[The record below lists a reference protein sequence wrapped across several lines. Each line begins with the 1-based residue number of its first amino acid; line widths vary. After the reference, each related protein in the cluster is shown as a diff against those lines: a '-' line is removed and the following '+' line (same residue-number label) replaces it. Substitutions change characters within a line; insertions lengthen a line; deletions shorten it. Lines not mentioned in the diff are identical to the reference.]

1 MVYMPELG
9 SKSLMIGEAGAISKR
24 LSLISKIDSL
34 SASIIFIKAESVGIF
49 GNGQGKLPD
58 VLSISDNILVQFEP
72 PLTEYSK

>member
-1 MVYMPELG
+1 MPELG
-9 SKSLMIGEAGAISKR
+9 SKSLIIGEAGAISKR
-24 LSLISKIDSL
+24 LSLMSKIDSL
-34 SASIIFIKAESVGIF
+34 PASIIFIKAESVGTF